1 MFVGGQNMNSIFKKF
16 FSVAFSM
23 FFMIFASFPAYC
35 SGGPKK
41 IDEEKKPRRVRLLQH
56 RTFSAHYPEKP
67 RVQCPGGESYSLI
80 MQKAY
85 ENYLASEKEKYKNMG
100 GYWFCSDST
109 LFKSS
114 DLNFLFNT
122 VKRICFES
130 GSVAFRTFKR
140 ILNILNINGIEG
152 DWKKEIYPLICKNGM
167 VIEDSFKLILTNRM
181 TGKQLVFYFKFGD
194 VSTTRATYD
203 FDFNTSIDT
212 YNKFID
218 LISSLN
224 PESPLKMRLKRKM
237 WYEVKDVVV
246 QKKALNLKSDSFTRL
261 SNLKVVDI
269 LDDLVSIYGGAFDR
283 CTDLKKINFHGKV
296 QSIERLAFRNCFKL
310 EEIDLPEGLRF
321 IGKAAFEGCGRLK
334 KITIPLSTEIIY
346 SSAFDSTPEDL
357 KIMYGGRKYSKKD
370 FVRAFLFTGG
380 LMLKE

>member
-1 MFVGGQNMNSIFKKF
+1 MFVEGQKMNSIFKKF

-23 FFMIFASFPAYC
+23 FFMIFASFSAYC
-35 SGGPKK
+35 SGGAKE

-194 VSTTRATYD
+194 VSTTGAAYD
-203 FDFNTSIDT
+203 FDFNTSLDT

-246 QKKALNLKSDSFTRL
+246 QKKALNLKSDSFIGL
-261 SNLKVVDI
+261 SHLEVVDI
-269 LDDLVSIYGGAFDR
+269 LDDLVSICGGAFNQ
-283 CTDLKKINFHGKV
+283 CTSLKKINFHGKV
-296 QSIERLAFRNCFKL
+296 KAVERLTFRNCYNLK
-310 EEIDLPEGLRF
+310 EIEFPEGLRF
-321 IGKAAFEGCGRLK
+321 IGKSAFQNCNNLK

-357 KIMYGGRKYSKKD
+357 KIMYGGRKYSKKN
-370 FVRAFLFTGG
+370 FVSVFLFMGG